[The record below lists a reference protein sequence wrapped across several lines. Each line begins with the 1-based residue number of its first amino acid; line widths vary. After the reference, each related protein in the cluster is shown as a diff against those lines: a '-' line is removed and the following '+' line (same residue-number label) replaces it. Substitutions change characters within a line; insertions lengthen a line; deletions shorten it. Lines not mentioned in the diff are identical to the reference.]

1 MYKWQQGWLY
11 VYGSNWLYGQ
21 KCRNR
26 YNYKGLLLKKDI
38 RLVIKFLNFQIKLY
52 HVIWLIHVK
61 TRQVARTIIWAV
73 LHAHVQ
79 KDTAELIVQ
88 LVRIEMSSCKHQK
101 LLIKKKKFLFA
112 SPQSPTMCSKS
123 EPMSKWRSM
132 LKR

>member
-1 MYKWQQGWLY
+1 MPCDLNTGVCKNGATCT
-11 VYGSNWLYGQ
+11 ND
-21 KCRNR
+21 N
-26 YNYKGLLLKKDI
+26 KGGYTCTAPIGYTGKNAEIGTIIRVVFLKKDI

-88 LVRIEMSSCKHQK
+88 LVRIEISSCKHQK
-101 LLIKKKKFLFA
+101 LLIKKK
-112 SPQSPTMCSKS
+112 
-123 EPMSKWRSM
+123 
-132 LKR
+132 